1 MNAVASPVIS
11 DTAVR
16 TVAFAARNRPRRG
29 TAARLVWI
37 EPVEYSDVM
46 TRTPSTPMPSQ
57 ARARPLRLTS
67 PGSHP
72 ARPDRVSLA

>member
-1 MNAVASPVIS
+1 VSAAASPVIS

-46 TRTPSTPMPSQ
+46 ARTPSTPMASW
-57 ARARPLRLTS
+57 ARARPLRLTEV
-67 PGSHP
+67 GSYP
-72 ARPDRVSLA
+72 AWPDRAWPA